1 MTTTAQPNIDVL
13 AINTLRTLAMDAVQ
27 KANAG
32 HPGTPMALAPV
43 GYTLWQHLLRYDPA
57 HPHWPNRDRFILSV
71 GHASML
77 LYGLLHLANVRN
89 GRDHEKPVT
98 MDAIKNFRQ
107 LSSVT
112 PGHPEYRMTTGVETT
127 TGPLAQGVANSVGVA
142 MAQRYMAQRYNKP
155 GFPVF
160 DYHVYAL
167 CGDGCMME
175 GVSGEAAS
183 MAAHLKLSN
192 LTWIYDSNHITIE
205 GSTSLAFSENVGARF
220 KAYGWDVQELP
231 DANDTAAVAQ
241 ALEKAKAV
249 SDRPSLV
256 IVHSVIGF
264 GSPKKAGTKEAHG
277 EPLGADEVKATKKVY
292 GWPEDAQ
299 FLVPDGV
306 YERFADGIGK
316 RGAKDHAAWV
326 EMFERY
332 RKEYPELAKEIEMI
346 DAQGLPDGWDKD
358 IPVFPADAKGLAS
371 RDASQTVLNA
381 IAKHVPWMI
390 GGAADLSPSTKTNLT
405 FEGAGSF
412 EAGEYSGRNLHFGIR
427 EHAMGSICNG
437 IALTGMRAYGS
448 GFLVFSDYMK
458 APIRLSSIME
468 LPVIYIFTHDS
479 IGVGEDGPT
488 HQPIEHLVALRSI
501 PGMVVLRPADANEV
515 AEAWK
520 VVMALQKRPACLIL
534 SRQALPTIDREKYAP
549 AKGVSQGAY
558 ILADAPGGKPDV
570 ILIATGSEVGLCL
583 KAHEKLLGEGVKSR
597 VVSMTSWELFEEQ
610 DDAYRAKVLPPDVKS
625 RVTVEM
631 AATTGWER
639 YAGPTGSIVGMKS
652 FGMSAPGAAVIEKF
666 GFTVDRIADEA
677 RQQVKAHQK

>member
-1 MTTTAQPNIDVL
+1 MSQPQQTDIDTL

-43 GYTLWQHLLRYDPA
+43 GYALWQHILRYDPA

-98 MDAIKNFRQ
+98 MEAIKQFRQ

-127 TGPLAQGVANSVGVA
+127 TGPLAQGVANSVGLA
-142 MAQRYMAQRYNKP
+142 IAQRYMAQRYNKP
-155 GFPVF
+155 GFPIF
-160 DYHVYAL
+160 DYHIYAL
-167 CGDGCMME
+167 SGDGCMME
-175 GVSGEAAS
+175 GVSNEAAS

-205 GSTSLAFSENVGARF
+205 GSTNLAFSEDVGARF

-231 DANDTAAVAQ
+231 DANDTAAMTK
-241 ALEKAKAV
+241 ALAHAKAV
-249 SDRPSLV
+249 SDRPSLI
-256 IVHSVIGF
+256 IVHSIIGY
-264 GSPKKAGTKEAHG
+264 GAPKKAGTKEAHG

-306 YERFADGIGK
+306 YERFAEGIGK
-316 RGAKDHAAWV
+316 RGAEAHAEWT
-326 EMFERY
+326 EMFARY
-332 RKEYPELAKEIEMI
+332 RKEYPDLAREIEMI
-346 DAQGLPDGWDKD
+346 DAQTLPEGWDKD

-371 RDASQTVLNA
+371 RDASQKVLNA

-405 FEGAGSF
+405 FDGAGSF
-412 EAGEYSGRNLHFGIR
+412 EAEAYSGRNLHFGIR

-515 AEAWK
+515 SEAWK
-520 VVMALQKRPACLIL
+520 VIMTLKKHPVCLIL
-534 SRQALPTIDREKYAP
+534 SRQALPTIDRTKYA
-549 AKGVSQGAY
+549 AASGVQRGAY
-558 ILADAPGGKPDV
+558 ILAEAANGKPDV

-583 KAHEKLLGEGVKSR
+583 KAHEKLAAEGIQSR
-597 VVSMTSWELFEEQ
+597 VVSMPSWEIFEEQ
-610 DDAYRAKVLPPDVKS
+610 DDAYRAKVLPPDITC

-639 YAGPTGSIVGMKS
+639 YAGTAGTIVGMKS
-652 FGMSAPGAAVIEKF
+652 FGLSAPGAAVIEKF

-677 RQQVKAHQK
+677 RQQVKAQK